1 MNATQIMFSQLK
13 VVLNQ
18 KKKESYCVI
27 LDAIQDEEIFK
38 NVDIMR

>member
-13 VVLNQ
+13 LEPE
-18 KKKESYCVI
+18 KKESYCVI